1 MADCIGIDDMTML
14 FSQIAQEKKKLKAQA
29 QAQALQIPKVN
40 KNIETQADKD
50 DKADNDATP
59 LEINPNL
66 DIDIRCSDCRSLNI
80 KELNGYFTCLN
91 CGLKNDIVIDSGQE
105 WRFYGNDDH
114 KGGDPSRCDMPM
126 NELLPKSSMGG
137 MVGYGGK
144 ETATTKRIRNMNHW
158 YSIPYKESTLM
169 ETFNNITIMAQN
181 SGLNQCI
188 IEEAKYMYKKVS
200 DLKASRR
207 TKKEGMKAGS
217 ISLACKLKGVA
228 RNCDEI
234 ARICHIKN
242 NKTLRKSIKT
252 FEEIWNIIQTKERAH
267 SNKLKNAKIASG
279 DLEKGMYQDSDNDSS
294 DDSSDDSGDDS
305 GDDDIFDGHEN
316 DYACQDNIINP
327 SNGVKG
333 NGAGDDDSDDSGD
346 IQKDSGKDSKK
357 EQSADNEMLAKLHR
371 FISKLGMDDKV
382 FYACKTILIH
392 VENENYL
399 NKHNPLSRI
408 AAVIFYINER
418 YNLNISKHSL
428 MQICSVSDITIN
440 KCYQKLMYYK
450 PALNMIDIVM

>member
-1 MADCIGIDDMTML
+1 MADSIGMDNMAML
-14 FSQIAQEKKKLKAQA
+14 FSQIAQEKKRQKEQSRKMA
-29 QAQALQIPKVN
+29 ISM
-40 KNIETQADKD
+40 QADIQVGVD
-50 DKADNDATP
+50 SVEPTP

-91 CGLKNDIVIDSGQE
+91 CGLKNDIVIDAGQE

-114 KGGDPSRCDMPM
+114 KGGDPARCDMPM

-137 MVGYGGK
+137 LVGYGGK

-217 ISLACKLKGVA
+217 ISLACKLKGVP

-252 FEEIWNIIQTKERAH
+252 FEEIWNIIQSKERAH
-267 SNKLKNAKIASG
+267 SSKLKNAKIASG
-279 DLEKGMYQDSDNDSS
+279 DLEIDQNSDDDSNDDSDHDR
-294 DDSSDDSGDDS
+294 
-305 GDDDIFDGHEN
+305 
-316 DYACQDNIINP
+316 
-327 SNGVKG
+327 
-333 NGAGDDDSDDSGD
+333 DDSDDGTDDDSLGTDSSDEDARED
-346 IQKDSGKDSKK
+346 IQKDMNIDKIDNKIGK
-357 EQSADNEMLAKLHR
+357 SADNEMMAKLHR

-392 VENENYL
+392 VENESYL

-408 AAVIFYINER
+408 AAVIFYVSER
-418 YNLNISKHSL
+418 CNLNINKHSL
-428 MQICSVSDITIN
+428 MQICTVSDITIN

-450 PALNMIDIVM
+450 PALNKIDIVI

>member
-1 MADCIGIDDMTML
+1 MADSIGMDNMAML
-14 FSQIAQEKKKLKAQA
+14 FSQIAQEKKRQKEQSRKMA
-29 QAQALQIPKVN
+29 ISM
-40 KNIETQADKD
+40 QADIQVGVD
-50 DKADNDATP
+50 SVEPTP

-91 CGLKNDIVIDSGQE
+91 CGLKNDIVIDAGQE

-114 KGGDPSRCDMPM
+114 KGGDPARCDMPM

-137 MVGYGGK
+137 LVGYGGK

-217 ISLACKLKGVA
+217 ISLACKLKGVP

-252 FEEIWNIIQTKERAH
+252 FEEIWNIIQSKERAH
-267 SNKLKNAKIASG
+267 SSKLKNAKIASG
-279 DLEKGMYQDSDNDSS
+279 DLEIDQNSDDDSNDDSDHDR
-294 DDSSDDSGDDS
+294 
-305 GDDDIFDGHEN
+305 
-316 DYACQDNIINP
+316 
-327 SNGVKG
+327 
-333 NGAGDDDSDDSGD
+333 DDSDDGTDDDSLGTDSSDEDARED
-346 IQKDSGKDSKK
+346 IQKDMNIDRIVGNKIGK
-357 EQSADNEMLAKLHR
+357 SADNEMMAKLHR

-392 VENENYL
+392 VENESYL

-408 AAVIFYINER
+408 AAVIFYVSER
-418 YNLNISKHSL
+418 CNLNINKHSL
-428 MQICSVSDITIN
+428 MQICTVSDITIN

-450 PALNMIDIVM
+450 PALNKIDIVI

>member
-1 MADCIGIDDMTML
+1 MADSIGMDNMAML
-14 FSQIAQEKKKLKAQA
+14 FSQIAQEKKRQKEQSRKMA
-29 QAQALQIPKVN
+29 VSM
-40 KNIETQADKD
+40 QADIQVGVD
-50 DKADNDATP
+50 SVEPTP

-91 CGLKNDIVIDSGQE
+91 CGLKNDIVIDAGQE

-114 KGGDPSRCDMPM
+114 KGGDPARCDMPM

-137 MVGYGGK
+137 LVGYGGK

-217 ISLACKLKGVA
+217 ISLACKLKGVP

-252 FEEIWNIIQTKERAH
+252 FEEIWNIIQSKERAH
-267 SNKLKNAKIASG
+267 SSKLKNAKIASG
-279 DLEKGMYQDSDNDSS
+279 DLEIDQNSDDDSNDDSDRDDRDGDDGTDDDSSEMDSS
-294 DDSSDDSGDDS
+294 DEDAQK
-305 GDDDIFDGHEN
+305 N
-316 DYACQDNIINP
+316 
-327 SNGVKG
+327 
-333 NGAGDDDSDDSGD
+333 
-346 IQKDSGKDSKK
+346 IQKDMNIDKIDNKIGK
-357 EQSADNEMLAKLHR
+357 SADNEMLAKLHR

-392 VENENYL
+392 VENESYL

-408 AAVIFYINER
+408 AAVIFYVSER
-418 YNLNISKHSL
+418 CNLNINKHSL
-428 MQICSVSDITIN
+428 MQICTVSDITIN

-450 PALNMIDIVM
+450 PALNKIDIVI

>member
-1 MADCIGIDDMTML
+1 MADSIGMDDMSML
-14 FSQIAQEKKKLKAQA
+14 FSQIAQEKKRQKEQSRKMA
-29 QAQALQIPKVN
+29 ISM
-40 KNIETQADKD
+40 QADIQVGVD
-50 DKADNDATP
+50 SVEPTP

-91 CGLKNDIVIDSGQE
+91 CGLKNDIVIDAGQE

-114 KGGDPSRCDMPM
+114 KGGDPARCDMPM

-137 MVGYGGK
+137 LVGYGGK

-217 ISLACKLKGVA
+217 ISLACKLKGVP

-252 FEEIWNIIQTKERAH
+252 FEEIWNIIQSKERAH
-267 SNKLKNAKIASG
+267 SSKLKNAKIASG
-279 DLEKGMYQDSDNDSS
+279 DLEIDQNSDDDSNDDSDS
-294 DDSSDDSGDDS
+294 DRDR
-305 GDDDIFDGHEN
+305 
-316 DYACQDNIINP
+316 
-327 SNGVKG
+327 
-333 NGAGDDDSDDSGD
+333 DDSDDGTDDDSLGTNSSD
-346 IQKDSGKDSKK
+346 EDAQKNIQKDMNIDKIDNKIGK
-357 EQSADNEMLAKLHR
+357 SADNEMLAKLHR

-392 VENENYL
+392 VENESYL

-408 AAVIFYINER
+408 AAVIFYVSER
-418 YNLNISKHSL
+418 CNLNINKHSL
-428 MQICSVSDITIN
+428 MQICTVSDITIN

-450 PALNMIDIVM
+450 PALNKIDIVI